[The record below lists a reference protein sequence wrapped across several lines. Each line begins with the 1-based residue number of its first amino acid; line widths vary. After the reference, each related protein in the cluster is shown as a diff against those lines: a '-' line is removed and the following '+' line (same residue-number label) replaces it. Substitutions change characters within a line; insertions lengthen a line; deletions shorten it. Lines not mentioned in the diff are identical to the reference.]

1 MAPREAELGMA
12 ELEVLKTLW
21 DHGPATVRQVLNHLH
36 EQGRKLAYT
45 TVLTYLTR
53 LEEKGYVRSDKSG
66 LAYVYRPKVSRAKVT
81 KSRLR
86 SLIEELYDGAAGP
99 LVLQLMR
106 EHEHAQKLSAAE
118 IEELQK
124 LINQMDAKAKR
135 SRPRRAR

>member
-1 MAPREAELGMA
+1 MAPRETELGMA

-36 EQGRKLAYT
+36 AQGRKLAYT

-53 LEEKGYVRSDKSG
+53 LEQKGCVRSDKSG

-86 SLIEELYDGAAGP
+86 SLVEQLYDGAAGP

-106 EHEHAQKLSAAE
+106 EHEQKLSTAE
-118 IEELQK
+118 ITELQK

>member
-21 DHGPATVRQVLNHLH
+21 DHGSATVRQVLNHLH
-36 EQGRKLAYT
+36 AQGRKLAYT

-53 LEEKGYVRSDKSG
+53 LEQKGYVRSDKSG

-106 EHEHAQKLSAAE
+106 EHEQKLSTAE
-118 IEELQK
+118 ITELQK
-124 LINQMDAKAKR
+124 LINQMDAKAKH

>member
-1 MAPREAELGMA
+1 MAPRETELGMA

-36 EQGRKLAYT
+36 AQGRKLAYT

-53 LEEKGYVRSDKSG
+53 LEQKGCVRSDKSG
-66 LAYVYRPKVSRAKVT
+66 LAYVYRPKLSRAKVT

-86 SLIEELYDGAAGP
+86 SLVEELYDGAAGP

-106 EHEHAQKLSAAE
+106 EHEQKLSTAE
-118 IEELQK
+118 ITELQK

-135 SRPRRAR
+135 SKPRRAR

>member
-21 DHGPATVRQVLNHLH
+21 DHGPATVRQVLNHVH
-36 EQGRKLAYT
+36 AQGRNLAYT

-53 LEEKGYVRSDKSG
+53 LEQKGYVRSDKSG

-106 EHEHAQKLSAAE
+106 EHEQKLSTAE
-118 IEELQK
+118 ITELQK

-135 SRPRRAR
+135 SKPRRAR

>member
-1 MAPREAELGMA
+1 MIAPREADLGMA

-21 DHGPATVRQVLNHLH
+21 DHGPATVRQVLNHVH
-36 EQGRKLAYT
+36 AQGRNLAYT

-53 LEEKGYVRSDKSG
+53 LEQKGYVRSDKSG

-106 EHEHAQKLSAAE
+106 EHEQKLSTAE
-118 IEELQK
+118 ITELQK

>member
-1 MAPREAELGMA
+1 MAPREADLGMA

-21 DHGPATVRQVLNHLH
+21 DHGPATVRQVLNHVH
-36 EQGRKLAYT
+36 AQGRNLAYT

-53 LEEKGYVRSDKSG
+53 LEQKGYVRSDKSG

-106 EHEHAQKLSAAE
+106 EHEQKLSTAE
-118 IEELQK
+118 ITELQK
-124 LINQMDAKAKR
+124 LITLMDAKAKR

>member
-21 DHGPATVRQVLNHLH
+21 DHGPATVRQVLTHVH
-36 EQGRKLAYT
+36 AQGRNLAYT

-53 LEEKGYVRSDKSG
+53 LEQKGYVRSDKSG

-106 EHEHAQKLSAAE
+106 EHEQKLSTAE
-118 IEELQK
+118 ITELQK
-124 LINQMDAKAKR
+124 LITQMDAKAKR

>member
-21 DHGPATVRQVLNHLH
+21 DHGPATVRRVLNHLH
-36 EQGRKLAYT
+36 QRGRKLAHT

-53 LEEKGYVRSDKSG
+53 LEQKGYVRSDKSG

-106 EHEHAQKLSAAE
+106 EHEQKLSTAE
-118 IEELQK
+118 ITELQK

>member
-12 ELEVLKTLW
+12 ELKVLKTLW

-36 EQGRKLAYT
+36 AQGRKLAYT

-53 LEEKGYVRSDKSG
+53 LEQKGCVRSDKSG

-106 EHEHAQKLSAAE
+106 EHEQKLSTDE
-118 IEELQK
+118 ITELQK
-124 LINQMDAKAKR
+124 LITQMDAKAKR
-135 SRPRRAR
+135 PRPRRAR

>member
-36 EQGRKLAYT
+36 VQGRKLAYT

-53 LEEKGYVRSDKSG
+53 LEQKGYVRSDKSG

-106 EHEHAQKLSAAE
+106 EHEQKLSTDE
-118 IEELQK
+118 ITELQK
-124 LINQMDAKAKR
+124 LITQMDAKAKR
-135 SRPRRAR
+135 PRPRRAR

>member
-21 DHGPATVRQVLNHLH
+21 DHGPAPVRQVLNHLH
-36 EQGRKLAYT
+36 AQGRKLAYT

-53 LEEKGYVRSDKSG
+53 LEQKGYVRSDKSG
-66 LAYVYRPKVSRAKVT
+66 LAYVYRSKVSRAKVT

-106 EHEHAQKLSAAE
+106 EHEQKLSTAE
-118 IEELQK
+118 ITELQK
-124 LINQMDAKAKR
+124 LITQMDAKAKR

>member
-1 MAPREAELGMA
+1 MAHREAELGMA

-36 EQGRKLAYT
+36 AQGRKLAYT

-53 LEEKGYVRSDKSG
+53 LEQKGCVRSDKSG

-86 SLIEELYDGAAGP
+86 SLVEELYDGAAGP

-106 EHEHAQKLSAAE
+106 EHEQKLSTAE
-118 IEELQK
+118 ITELQK

>member
-21 DHGPATVRQVLNHLH
+21 DHAPATVRQVLNHLH
-36 EQGRKLAYT
+36 AQGRKLAYT

-53 LEEKGYVRSDKSG
+53 LEQKGYVRSDKSG

-106 EHEHAQKLSAAE
+106 EHEQKLSTAE
-118 IEELQK
+118 ITELQK
-124 LINQMDAKAKR
+124 LINQMDAKAKH